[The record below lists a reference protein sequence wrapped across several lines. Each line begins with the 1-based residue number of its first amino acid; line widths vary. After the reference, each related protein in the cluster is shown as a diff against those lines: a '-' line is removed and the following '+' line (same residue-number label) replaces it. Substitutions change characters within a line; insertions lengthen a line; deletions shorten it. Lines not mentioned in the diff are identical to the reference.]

1 MLRIGALTHLDWT
14 KWFVTEKQHGDDLRR
29 AEMILARFHT
39 EALTRVRFA
48 ISPMFEMTR
57 SIKVLQDP
65 ASAALHL
72 PWVEQAL
79 PAVADLD
86 LATLFALQSA
96 PVYNPDFVNPPPSS
110 PLVEFED
117 ELAVM
122 VATPP
127 RQIAAEVRYAYEGVE
142 LPAVLEP
149 FVTRPKRAIEGL
161 AELMREYWARTHE
174 AHWPR
179 LRSLLEHDVLYRS
192 RQIADGGTARLF
204 CDLDPGVSWS
214 EGVLRIECGVCE
226 SDLNLDER
234 GLLLVPSVF
243 VWPKVTILTLEPW
256 QPTLAYPA
264 RGIGMLWSPDD
275 ASAPPDAL
283 ERLVGRTRATL
294 LTALDSPR
302 STTELAGELGLTPG
316 GVSQH
321 LGVLRDAGLVC
332 GRRVARSVLYLR
344 SAEGDVLVEA
354 SGTAEPAAA

>member
-1 MLRIGALTHLDWT
+1 
-14 KWFVTEKQHGDDLRR
+14 
-29 AEMILARFHT
+29 MILARFHT

-57 SIKVLQDP
+57 SIQALKDP
-65 ASAALHL
+65 SAHALHL
-72 PWVEQAL
+72 PWIERAI

-86 LATLFALQSA
+86 LAPLFALQSA
-96 PVYNPDFVNPPPSS
+96 PDYNPDFVNPPPSS

-122 VATPP
+122 VSTPP
-127 RQIAAEVRYAYEGVE
+127 DQIAAEVRFAYRGETI
-142 LPAVLEP
+142 PPVLEP
-149 FVTRPKRAIEGL
+149 FLEEPRRAIGEL
-161 AELMREYWARTHE
+161 ADLMREYWAR
-174 AHWPR
+174 AHAERWPR
-179 LRSLLEHDVLYRS
+179 VRSLLEHDVLYRS

-204 CDLDPGVSWS
+204 GDLDPGVGWS
-214 EGVLRIECGVCE
+214 EGVLRIECGECD
-226 SDLNLDER
+226 SDLDLDER

-243 VWPKVTILTLEPW
+243 VWPKPTILTLEPW

-264 RGIGMLWSPDD
+264 RGIGMLWSPDEQ
-275 ASAPPDAL
+275 AGAPDAL

-294 LTALDSPR
+294 LSALDSPR

-321 LGVLRDAGLVC
+321 LTVLRDAGLVC

-344 SAEGDVLVEA
+344 SAEGDALVEA
-354 SGTAEPAAA
+354 SGARENAGEVAAA

>member
-1 MLRIGALTHLDWT
+1 
-14 KWFVTEKQHGDDLRR
+14 
-29 AEMILARFHT
+29 MILARFHT

-48 ISPMFEMTR
+48 ISPMFEMMR
-57 SIKVLQDP
+57 SIKALKDP

-86 LATLFALQSA
+86 LSPLFALQSA
-96 PVYNPDFVNPPPSS
+96 AHYNPDFVHPPPSS
-110 PLVEFED
+110 PLVEFEE

-122 VATPP
+122 LSTPP
-127 RQIAAEVRYAYEGVE
+127 RQIAGEIRFAFGEGP
-142 LPAVLEP
+142 LPPVLEP
-149 FVTRPKRAIEGL
+149 FVQQPKKAIQGL
-161 AELMREYWARTHE
+161 AELMREYWQRTH
-174 AHWPR
+174 ADQWPR

-204 CDLDPGVSWS
+204 CDLDPSVSWN
-214 EGVLRIECGVCE
+214 EGVLKIDCGECE
-226 SDLNLDER
+226 EDLNLDER
-234 GLLLVPSVF
+234 GLLLLPSVF
-243 VWPKVTILTLEPW
+243 VWPKVTILSLEPW
-256 QPTLAYPA
+256 QPTMAYPA
-264 RGIGMLWSPDD
+264 RGIGMLWSPEEST
-275 ASAPPDAL
+275 APDAL

-302 STTELAGELGLTPG
+302 STTELAGELGLTAG

-344 SAEGDVLVEA
+344 SAEGDTLVEA
-354 SGTAEPAAA
+354 SGADEGARDGAAAGAA